1 MASSKSKHVP
11 LSQEHA
17 FVVQLHE
24 KAGRVTRKL
33 TGRVEHIPTGKN
45 ATFASLEELSEF
57 IGGKPDARSK
67 KK

>member
-1 MASSKSKHVP
+1 MSSFKSKHVP

-24 KAGRVTRKL
+24 KGGRVKRKL
-33 TGRVEHIPTGKN
+33 TGRVEHIPSGEN
-45 ATFASLEELSEF
+45 ATFTSLEELSEF
-57 IGGKPDARSK
+57 IGGKPYAREK